1 MVGESALS
9 AGEVAEMFFTHIV
22 WQFGLPGE
30 VVHDWDARF
39 TADLWRNL
47 WALLGTRVHLSSMH
61 HPQSGWV
68 NQKNAQNHQT
78 GVAFTAHWH
87 IVE

>member
-9 AGEVAEMFFTHIV
+9 AGEVAGMFFTHIV

-30 VVHDWDARF
+30 VVHDRDVRF

-47 WALLGTRVHLSSMH
+47 
-61 HPQSGWV
+61 
-68 NQKNAQNHQT
+68 
-78 GVAFTAHWH
+78 
-87 IVE
+87 